1 MPSTE
6 TEYTPT
12 GAVTI
17 TNPTPFD
24 AQLFFDLLLYNNTGG
39 FQGFF
44 LYYTGS
50 SGPLRLSAGEVWTID
65 VQKRAHA
72 QDGPNFETT
81 FNHLSVWFE
90 C

>member
-24 AQLFFDLLLYNNTGG
+24 ARLFFGLLLHNNTGG

-44 LYYTGS
+44 LYY
-50 SGPLRLSAGEVWTID
+50 SGDPLRLSAGEVWTRE

-81 FNHLSVWFE
+81 FDNLSVWFE